1 MTPQDFYPV
10 VLAFTLVVVV
20 QSLNHVRLFATPWT
34 AARWAFLSFTISQSL
49 LKFMSIELVMP
60 SNHFIL
66 CCPLLLLLSIFP
78 IIMVSSNEL
87 ALCIRWPK
95 YWSFRFSI
103 SPFNEYS
110 RLNSFRMDQF
120 DLLTVQGTVKSLL
133 QDHSSKVSILL
144 CSSFFMVQ
152 FSHLSTG
159 KTIALTILT
168 FVGKV
173 MSLLF

>member
-1 MTPQDFYPV
+1 MIPQDFYPV
-10 VLAFTLVVVV
+10 VLAFTLVVVL
-20 QSLNHVRLFATPWT
+20 QSRNHVRLFATVWT
-34 AARWAFLSFTISQSL
+34 AARRAFLSFTISQSL

-66 CCPLLLLLSIFP
+66 CCPLLLLLSICP
-78 IIMVSSNEL
+78 IIRVSSNEL

-133 QDHSSKVSILL
+133 QHHSLKASILWR
-144 CSSFFMVQ
+144 SASFMVQ
-152 FSHLSTG
+152 LSHP
-159 KTIALTILT
+159 
-168 FVGKV
+168 
-173 MSLLF
+173 

>member
-34 AARWAFLSFTISQSL
+34 AAHWAFLSFTISQSL

-133 QDHSSKVSILL
+133 QDHSSKVSILP